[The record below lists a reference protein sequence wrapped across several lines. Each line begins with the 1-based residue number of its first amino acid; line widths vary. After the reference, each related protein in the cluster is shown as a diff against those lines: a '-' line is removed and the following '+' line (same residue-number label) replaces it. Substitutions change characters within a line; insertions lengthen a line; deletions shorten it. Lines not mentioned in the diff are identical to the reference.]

1 MSEPL
6 VFEFSPAIRCW
17 IKHLAEGRFNAKEKT
32 LFTIFGALKRIRL
45 VATITNKEEFLS
57 KRRNDINSPTEEVST
72 NLRFELDDGTGVIS
86 AVLWDVNPETYKDF
100 RPGDLVDI
108 LGRLGYFNEK
118 SQISNIKLIRKIT
131 NPNYVLLREAEVIK
145 KIKHGEIH
153 EIPEFEEGDTNI
165 DEDSFFDNLSDDID
179 IDQLFGEEEPTKSS
193 KVHTIKEEIFSI
205 INEYSQ
211 DGNGISF
218 EELQTRLAISENKL
232 RTHIND
238 LVMESRIY
246 PTEENIYQSY

>member
-17 IKHLAEGRFNAKEKT
+17 IKHLTEGRFNAKEKS

-57 KRRNDINSPTEEVST
+57 KRRNDINSPTEEVNT
-72 NLRFELDDGTGVIS
+72 NLRFELDDGTGIIS
-86 AVLWDVNPETYKDF
+86 AVKWDVDPERYKELNK
-100 RPGDLVDI
+100 GDLVDV
-108 LGRLGYFNEK
+108 LGRVGYFGEK
-118 SQISNIKLIRKIT
+118 SQISYIKSIRKIT
-131 NPNYVLLREAEVIK
+131 NTNYVLLREAEVIK
-145 KIKHGEIH
+145 KIKFGELH
-153 EIPEFEEGDTNI
+153 EIPDLEETETDI

-179 IDQLFGEEEPTKSS
+179 IDQLFGESESSKSS
-193 KVHTIKEEIFSI
+193 KVDTIKEEIFSI

-211 DGNGISF
+211 EGNGISL
-218 EELQTRLAISENKL
+218 EELQTRLSIPENKL
-232 RTHIND
+232 RTYIND